1 MAYKTMTITYEATAI
16 TQYSIICDKCGK
28 RLTDDN
34 GVSWI
39 LDMVSWFLD
48 MDDADFAAADMGW
61 HRYHQPDGDPKHIC
75 PECAEKEAMK

>member
-1 MAYKTMTITYEATAI
+1 MAYKTITITQHSI
-16 TQYSIICDKCGK
+16 TCDKCGK

-34 GVSWI
+34 W
-39 LDMVSWFLD
+39 VSWFLY

-61 HRYHQPDGDPKHIC
+61 HRYAQPDGDPRHLC